1 MDEVNETY
9 IHILIRSGD
18 IYTFSDGAEKE
29 RRVMYAYE
37 FKDGASMET
46 I

>member
-1 MDEVNETY
+1 MDEVDETY

-18 IYTFSDGAEKE
+18 IYDVSDGVEKE

-37 FKDGASMET
+37 FTDGASME
-46 I
+46 II